1 MVYDYRYYRFY
12 LDNKNSI
19 TISFSFHHFFRRG
32 ENKTEFRHAA
42 PLRDV
47 SFEASLNFLFNLAA
61 VKPWFTTAFFGSI
74 SRRTI
79 HVCGGS

>member
-1 MVYDYRYYRFY
+1 MREKFFQAALIGRESSLVVMVYDYRYYRFY
-12 LDNKNSI
+12 FDNKNSI

-47 SFEASLNFLFNLAA
+47 SFEASLNFLF
-61 VKPWFTTAFFGSI
+61 
-74 SRRTI
+74 
-79 HVCGGS
+79 